1 MRISFDLDDTLIA
14 KKRFPLEKEP
24 FAAKLFGAERLRLG
38 TITLFKALRNKGHQI
53 GVYTTSYRSKAKIKR
68 MFWAY
73 GLSVDYVVNQQLH
86 ENTLGKRSK
95 SISKY
100 PPAFEIDLHI
110 DDSLGVECEG
120 EVYGFNTVIVAMD
133 DLQWIDK
140 ILERVDGTTI

>member
-14 KKRFPLEKEP
+14 KKRFPLEKES
-24 FAAKLFGAERLRLG
+24 FVAKLLGAERLRLG
-38 TITLFKALRNKGHQI
+38 TITLFKALRSKGHQI
-53 GVYTTSYRSKAKIKR
+53 GVYTTSYRSKTKIKR

-86 ENTLGKRSK
+86 ERTLGKRSK

-110 DDSLGVECEG
+110 DDSLGVEREG
-120 EVYGFNTVIVAMD
+120 ELYGFNTVIVAMD
-133 DLQWIDK
+133 DLQWMDK